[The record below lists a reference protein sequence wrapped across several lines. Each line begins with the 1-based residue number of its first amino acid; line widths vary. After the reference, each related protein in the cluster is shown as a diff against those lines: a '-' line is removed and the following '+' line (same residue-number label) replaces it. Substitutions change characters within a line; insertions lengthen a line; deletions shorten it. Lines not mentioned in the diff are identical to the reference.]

1 MRMERVLAAIG
12 LVAGLALGGVVAAGD
27 DAVPATKVT
36 PPKAAAPT
44 KAPLSPE
51 DQMMA
56 NWQQAATP
64 GPEHKMLENFAGHWI
79 SHAKLQMDPSQPA
92 QESDGT
98 ADGQLVI
105 GGRFVHV
112 IHKGTMM
119 GQPFEGMMLL
129 GYDNIAKKYVST
141 WVDNM
146 GTAMVHYDGSFDKR
160 THRLMMGAR
169 FVDPMTLKPARTRSV
184 TTFDSA
190 TNMTYE
196 EYSVEPDGKERL
208 VLTIT
213 FKKG

>member
-1 MRMERVLAAIG
+1 MKTERVIAAVGLA
-12 LVAGLALGGVVAAGD
+12 AGLALGGVCAAGD
-27 DAVPATKVT
+27 DAVPAEKVG
-36 PPKAAAPT
+36 PPKATAPA
-44 KAPLSPE
+44 KATLSPE
-51 DQMMA
+51 EQMMA
-56 NWQQAATP
+56 NWQMAATP
-64 GPEHKMLENFAGHWI
+64 GPEHKILENFTGHWL

-98 ADGQLVI
+98 ADGQLVL

-141 WVDNM
+141 WVDVM
-146 GTAMVHYDGSFDKR
+146 GTAMVRYDGSFDKR
-160 THRLMMGAR
+160 TKRLMMGAR
-169 FVDPMTLKPARTRSV
+169 FVDPMTLKPARTRAV
-184 TTFDSA
+184 TTFA
-190 TNMTYE
+190 GPTNMTYE
-196 EYSVEPDGKERL
+196 EFSVEPDGKERL

>member
-1 MRMERVLAAIG
+1 MKVERMVASVG
-12 LVAGLALGGVVAAGD
+12 LVAGLALGGVVAAGN
-27 DAVPATKVT
+27 AGAPVKTVGE
-36 PPKAAAPT
+36 PKAAEPAKP
-44 KAPLSPE
+44 ALSPQ

-56 NWQQAATP
+56 NWQMAATP
-64 GPEHKMLENFAGHWI
+64 GPEHKILESYAGHWI
-79 SHAKLQMDPSQPA
+79 SHAKVQMDPSQPA

-98 ADGQLVI
+98 ADGQLVL

-169 FVDPMTLKPARTRSV
+169 FVDPMTLKPARTRAV
-184 TTFDSA
+184 TTFASA

-196 EYSVEPDGKERL
+196 EFSVEPDGKERL

-213 FKKG
+213 LKKG